1 MLSSGL
7 QRTRRGLG
15 VGWSPGCQQGGRPQ
29 KNILLVAW
37 LPGVFAENQL
47 RVSSFVTA
55 FRRRRDAAAL
65 GACKF
70 LIIFAIYQRLI

>member
-7 QRTRRGLG
+7 QRTRRGSG
-15 VGWSPGCQQGGRPQ
+15 VGRSQGCQQGGRPQ

-47 RVSSFVTA
+47 RVSSVTA